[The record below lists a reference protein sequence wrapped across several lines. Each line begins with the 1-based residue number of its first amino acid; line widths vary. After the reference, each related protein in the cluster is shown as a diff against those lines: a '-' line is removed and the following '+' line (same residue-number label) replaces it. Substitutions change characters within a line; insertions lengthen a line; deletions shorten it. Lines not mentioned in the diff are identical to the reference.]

1 MKTVKLQRGSS
12 MWETCLYITVFLFI
26 VTVALKLGPLY
37 IDDMNIGS
45 AIESMHADIA
55 GKDALELSST
65 DIKNRLSKNFQVSMI
80 KTEMLKDL
88 EIDRTGGKVLLKL
101 NYDARNTFIGNVDV
115 IVHFIHE
122 VDLAEPVK
130 K

>member
-12 MWETCLYITVFLFI
+12 MWETCLYITVFLFL
-26 VTVALKLGPLY
+26 VTTALKLGPLY
-37 IDDMNIGS
+37 IDDINIGS
-45 AIESMHADIA
+45 AIDGMHADIS
-55 GKDALELSST
+55 GKKLDELNNT
-65 DIKNRLSKNFQVSMI
+65 DIRNRLSKNFQVSMI
-80 KTEMLKDL
+80 KSDVLQNL
-88 EIDRTGGKVLLKL
+88 EIERTGGKVLLKL

-115 IVHFIHE
+115 IVHFSHE